1 MYSVED
7 IENAVNFGLADL
19 EKELEEEQDRTF
31 LLSVE
36 LETKEKVL
44 AEQPEKWTIMKE
56 EMEQQLQKEQDRA
69 VKLSLELETKE
80 KQMIEQEEVWR
91 VERRAL
97 EADLNS

>member
-19 EKELEEEQDRTF
+19 EKELEEQDRTF

-36 LETKEKVL
+36 LETKEKFL

-56 EMEQQLQKEQDRA
+56 EMEQQLQKEQFRA

-97 EADLNS
+97 EADLKS